1 MLLLRIVSHNLGPF
15 IFHGNKERSI
25 VAYLSCSLVDL
36 NIFTWY
42 LNCCAIRG
50 EVLQTNKVW
59 ILE

>member
-36 NIFTWY
+36 KKY
-42 LNCCAIRG
+42 LCLVSKLLCY
-50 EVLQTNKVW
+50 
-59 ILE
+59 